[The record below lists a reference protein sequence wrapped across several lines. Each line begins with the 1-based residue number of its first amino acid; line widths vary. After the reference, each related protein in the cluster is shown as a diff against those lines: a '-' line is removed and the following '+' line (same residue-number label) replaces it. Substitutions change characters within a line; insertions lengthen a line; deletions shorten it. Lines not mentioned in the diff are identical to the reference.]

1 MAERLEPQHNSDSE
15 IREEQPKSAV
25 VPTLWYTL
33 GPWVLLACVLLLA
46 LVLWMRGGF
55 PIRTQNPD
63 DTPAGAVGTSGPGHE
78 KTPGGSN
85 PDRTPDSTRE
95 EIEQRGGKK

>member
-1 MAERLEPQHNSDSE
+1 MAERLEPQHKPDSD

-46 LVLWMRGGF
+46 LALWMRGGL
-55 PIRTQNPD
+55 PIRSQNPD
-63 DTPAGAVGTSGPGHE
+63 IPQNETIGTAGDR
-78 KTPGGSN
+78 TPGGGD
-85 PDRTPDSTRE
+85 PGREPDSTND
-95 EIEQRGGKK
+95 EIRQKTR